1 MEYEFQQTTPEER
14 RARRQQR
21 EQARRARRRRQRLRL
36 LKRALPPLVLA
47 AILLTAAG
55 WKCLRGGEEP
65 PAEEAAALMQ
75 MMPAVTAEPE
85 PEPGPYVP
93 KQAARPAVIS
103 EEMTSQYAVV
113 LDLSTDTILAGR
125 NADTVINPAS
135 MTKILTVLVAAEQV
149 KNLEDTFTIPIAI
162 TDYSF
167 SNGCSVAG
175 FELGET
181 VTVRDL
187 FYATVL
193 PSGADGALGLA
204 YYVSG
209 SQEAFMELMN
219 EKLEELGLSDTAHF
233 TNCVGIYDQNH
244 HCTVT
249 DMALMLKAA
258 MENDFCRE
266 VLSARTYTTSATEQH
281 PEGML
286 LSNWFLRRIEDKD
299 DDAVMPVVGGK
310 TGYVVQSGNCAASFG
325 ISPEGRELICVT
337 ADASGVWR
345 CIYDH
350 VALYQQFGGA

>member
-1 MEYEFQQTTPEER
+1 MEYEYQQSTPEER
-14 RARRQQR
+14 LARRKQR
-21 EQARRARRRRQRLRL
+21 EQVRRARRRRQRLRL

-47 AILLTAAG
+47 VILLAAVG

-65 PAEEAAALMQ
+65 APAAEVSLTQMLPAA
-75 MMPAVTAEPE
+75 VEPE
-85 PEPGPYVP
+85 VPAGPYVP
-93 KQAARPAVIS
+93 GRAAEVTALG
-103 EEMTSQYAVV
+103 EEIDSQYAVV
-113 LDLSTDTILAGR
+113 LDLSADEILAEKG
-125 NADTVINPAS
+125 AGTVISPAS

-149 KNLEDTFTIPIAI
+149 KDLEDTFTIPIEL

-167 SNGCSVAG
+167 SNDCSVAG

-209 SQEAFMELMN
+209 SQEGFVALMN

-233 TNCVGIYDQNH
+233 TNCVGLYDPDH

-266 VLSARTYTTSATEQH
+266 VLSARTYTTSATAEH

-299 DDAVMPVVGGK
+299 DDAVMPVAGGK
-310 TGYVVQSGNCAASFG
+310 TGYVVQSGSCAASFG
-325 ISPEGRELICVT
+325 VSPEGRELICVT
-337 ADASGVWR
+337 ADAAGSWR

-350 VALYQQFGGA
+350 VALYQQFGGK

>member
-1 MEYEFQQTTPEER
+1 MEYEYQQSTPEER
-14 RARRQQR
+14 AARRRQR
-21 EQARRARRRRQRLRL
+21 EQARRAKRRRRQLRL
-36 LKRALPPLVLA
+36 LKRALPPLVLLA
-47 AILLTAAG
+47 VLL
-55 WKCLRGGEEP
+55 
-65 PAEEAAALMQ
+65 AAAVVRKAPGSGEDPG
-75 MMPAVTAEPE
+75 PAAELSLPQTLPAAAAAE
-85 PEPGPYVP
+85 VPAGPYVP
-93 KQAARPAVIS
+93 KRAENMAALG
-103 EEMTSQYAVV
+103 EEITSNYAVV

-125 NADTVINPAS
+125 DADTVVSPAS

-149 KNLEDTFTIPIAI
+149 KDLEDTFTIPIEI
-162 TDYSF
+162 TDYSY

-209 SQEAFMELMN
+209 SQEAFVALMN

-233 TNCVGIYDQNH
+233 TNCVGLYDPDH

-258 MENDFCRE
+258 MENDLCRE
-266 VLSARTYTTSATEQH
+266 VLSARTYTTSVTEQH

-299 DDAVMPVVGGK
+299 DDAVMPVRGGK
-310 TGYVVQSGNCAASFG
+310 TGYVVQSGSCAASFG
-325 ISPEGRELICVT
+325 VSPAGRELICVT
-337 ADASGVWR
+337 ADASGSWR

-350 VALYQQFGGA
+350 VALYQKFGGA

>member
-1 MEYEFQQTTPEER
+1 MEYEYQQSTPEER
-14 RARRQQR
+14 LARRKQR
-21 EQARRARRRRQRLRL
+21 EQARRAKRRRRRLRL
-36 LKRALPPLVLA
+36 AKRALPPLVLA
-47 AILLTAAG
+47 AALLAAAG
-55 WKCLRGGEEP
+55 WKHLRGGEEP
-65 PAEEAAALMQ
+65 APAEEVSLTQVLPAAVQ
-75 MMPAVTAEPE
+75 PE
-85 PEPGPYVP
+85 PDPGPYVP
-93 KQAARPAVIS
+93 KRAEHPEAIS
-103 EEMTSQYAVV
+103 DEVTSQYAVV
-113 LDLSTDTILAGR
+113 LDLSADTILAGR
-125 NADTVINPAS
+125 NADTVVSPAS

-162 TDYSF
+162 TDYSY

-204 YYVSG
+204 YHVSG
-209 SQEAFMELMN
+209 SQEAFVALMN
-219 EKLEELGLSDTAHF
+219 EKLEELGLADTAHF
-233 TNCVGIYDQNH
+233 TNCVGLYHEDH

-249 DMALMLKAA
+249 DMALILKAA
-258 MENDFCRE
+258 MENDLCRE

-299 DDAVMPVVGGK
+299 DDAVMPVAGGK

-325 ISPEGRELICVT
+325 VSPEGRELICVT
-337 ADASGVWR
+337 ADASGTWR

-350 VALYQQFGGA
+350 VALYRQFGGA